1 MFGTK
6 GPWPVANVE
15 YGYAD
20 GIQEA
25 PVVGVST
32 DEPVLQADGGV
43 SQNLWIATNWALYL
57 VKPGEKTARRYDARD
72 GLHLLG
78 NPVEYCADVYF
89 TGGDRACRFGV

>member
-1 MFGTK
+1 MPGQAMRAHPTPALRRGPSPGTIMFGTK

-43 SQNLWIATNWALYL
+43 C
-57 VKPGEKTARRYDARD
+57 RRISGSPRI
-72 GLHLLG
+72 GRS
-78 NPVEYCADVYF
+78 
-89 TGGDRACRFGV
+89 TW